1 MKRKSRG
8 MDRLIAFFI
17 VGAMVLIILAILM
30 VSYFFGFIGFLKVMG
45 VEYESSWARC
55 LFLFLIFV
63 FGSITE
69 LFSKALI
76 FLMKNARLNRVLCVT
91 SAAFVDIFFT
101 FLSVYIADLLVSG
114 ITVSILVVT
123 LLSVLF
129 FLMESALDSEFLRK
143 KTSWWS
149 FSSAAHQQEKR
160 IISSF
165 NAI

>member
-1 MKRKSRG
+1 M
-8 MDRLIAFFI
+8 
-17 VGAMVLIILAILM
+17 
-30 VSYFFGFIGFLKVMG
+30 
-45 VEYESSWARC
+45 EYESYWAIC

-76 FLMKNARLNRVLCVT
+76 FLMKNARLNRVLFVT

-114 ITVSILVVT
+114 ISVSILAVT

-143 KTSWWS
+143 KTS
-149 FSSAAHQQEKR
+149 
-160 IISSF
+160 
-165 NAI
+165 

>member
-1 MKRKSRG
+1 MKRKNKG

-17 VGAMVLIILAILM
+17 AGAMVLITLAILM
-30 VSYFFGFIGFLKVMG
+30 GSYFFGFIGFLRLME
-45 VEYESSWARC
+45 VEYDSYWAIC
-55 LFLFLIFV
+55 LFLFFIFV

-76 FLMKNARLNRVLCVT
+76 FLMKNARMNRVLFIT

-114 ITVSILVVT
+114 IRVSILAVT

-129 FLMESALDSEFLRK
+129 FWMESALDSEFLRK
-143 KTSWWS
+143 KT
-149 FSSAAHQQEKR
+149 R
-160 IISSF
+160 
-165 NAI
+165 

>member
-1 MKRKSRG
+1 
-8 MDRLIAFFI
+8 
-17 VGAMVLIILAILM
+17 
-30 VSYFFGFIGFLKVMG
+30 MG
-45 VEYESSWARC
+45 VEYESYWAIC

-76 FLMKNARLNRVLCVT
+76 FLMKNARLNRVLFIT

-114 ITVSILVVT
+114 ITVSILAVT

-143 KTSWWS
+143 KTS
-149 FSSAAHQQEKR
+149 
-160 IISSF
+160 
-165 NAI
+165 